1 MATQPRRTLTRLAG
15 DARGAEVA
23 FAGLQK
29 LEGYL
34 RSQVGKA
41 MQLRSVP
48 QLRMLRDDGAARGG
62 RVLSILDAALA
73 ERDFDAHNRAAQS
86 EDEVELDGSSDGEPL
101 QEYDSADDDIITVR

>member
-1 MATQPRRTLTRLAG
+1 M
-15 DARGAEVA
+15 
-23 FAGLQK
+23 
-29 LEGYL
+29 EGYL